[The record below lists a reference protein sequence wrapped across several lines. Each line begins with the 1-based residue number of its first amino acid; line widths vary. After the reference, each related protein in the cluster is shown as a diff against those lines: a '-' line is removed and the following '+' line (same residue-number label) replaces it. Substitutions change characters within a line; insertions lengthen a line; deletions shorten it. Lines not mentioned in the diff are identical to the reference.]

1 MKHRFYKI
9 EISGYGGEVVLGN
22 ISNDQFNFWTKKE
35 KSADGSISQYFSNF
49 EFYPEKTNKPIPPNA
64 RFNRSWFE
72 IDDIVH
78 VNGPEMTDD
87 NSLTIIET
95 DKEGNKLEEDDIDFE
110 EQIIKEKFKVKKKI
124 IDENIKSLKNKKY
137 FFAQIFEEGVWDTE
151 ESGFGLIKTNENGLN
166 YKDLIFHIAEILGT
180 PICFALSYGKK
191 KYDLI
196 GNTMTKSSQMK
207 VYKN

>member
-1 MKHRFYKI
+1 MIIKMKHRFYKI

-110 EQIIKEKFKVKKKI
+110 EQIIKKKFKVKKK
-124 IDENIKSLKNKKY
+124 
-137 FFAQIFEEGVWDTE
+137 
-151 ESGFGLIKTNENGLN
+151 
-166 YKDLIFHIAEILGT
+166 
-180 PICFALSYGKK
+180 
-191 KYDLI
+191 
-196 GNTMTKSSQMK
+196 
-207 VYKN
+207 